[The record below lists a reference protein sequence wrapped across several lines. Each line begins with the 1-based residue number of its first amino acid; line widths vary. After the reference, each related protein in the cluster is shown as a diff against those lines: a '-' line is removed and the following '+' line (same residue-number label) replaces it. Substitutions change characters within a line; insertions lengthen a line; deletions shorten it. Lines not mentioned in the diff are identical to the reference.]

1 MTSAPLIF
9 TTRGVPE
16 PSRRR
21 VLHTLCEQGLLPVEP
36 LRDAVPRVELVK
48 WRLPGASVLWGRF
61 AGVRQVGDPSASGD
75 DLFFAINTG
84 GTGLAR
90 QRGREVRIGAGGAVA
105 VGPHDG
111 PFTVLRQEPNQMIGV
126 RLAHHGPAGDAPLRL
141 VPRTTPALE
150 LLARYLRSLLGAP
163 VPSSPLLA
171 DAVVAHITELIALSL
186 RDERA
191 VPPAA
196 PGVRAARMAA
206 IRADIDQHL
215 TDPALGVA
223 AIARRQGISA
233 RYVHRLF
240 ADEAQTYSA
249 FVLDRRL
256 DLVHRRLADRRF
268 ADRPISTIATD
279 AGFADL
285 SYFNRTFRGR
295 YGTTPTDVRRD
306 P

>member
-9 TTRGVPE
+9 TTLGVPE

-21 VLHTLCEQGLLPVEP
+21 VLHTLREQGLLPVEP

-61 AGVRQVGDPSASGD
+61 AGVRQIGDPNASGD

-90 QRGREVRIGAGGAVA
+90 QHGREIAIEAGGAIA
-105 VGPHDG
+105 MGPHDG
-111 PFTVLRQEPNQMIGV
+111 PFTVLRPAPNQIIGV
-126 RLAHHGPAGDAPLRL
+126 RLAHDGPAADGPLRL
-141 VPRTTPALE
+141 VPRATPALQ
-150 LLARYLRSLLGAP
+150 LLACYLRSLLGTP
-163 VPSSPLLA
+163 VPSSPQLA
-171 DAVVAHITELIALSL
+171 DAVVAHIAELIALSL
-186 RDERA
+186 RDEPA
-191 VPPAA
+191 APPAA

-206 IRADIDQHL
+206 IRADIDRHL

-223 AIARRQGISA
+223 AIAGRQGISP

-256 DLVHRRLADRRF
+256 ALVHRRLADQRF
-268 ADRPISTIATD
+268 ADRPISTIAAD

-285 SYFNRTFRGR
+285 S
-295 YGTTPTDVRRD
+295 
-306 P
+306 